1 MPTFH
6 PDLRLARFFPNFDFG
21 PRMASFIRSLAPLIK
36 APRVRGVT
44 VETVIVPG
52 EPEVRMRLYRP
63 DDLPASAPALLWI
76 HGGGFVIGSPIQDE
90 ASSAAYAKELGIIV
104 AAVHYRLAPQ
114 HPYPAPLEDCYAGLK
129 WLFAEAGRLGIDPT
143 RIAIGGASAG
153 GGLTAALALL
163 AHHRGEVKPA
173 FQLLI
178 YPMLDDRTV
187 MRTDI
192 DPSSVRIWS
201 LGSNRF
207 GWRSYLGREPG
218 SAGVDSF
225 AAPARHED
233 LSGLPP
239 AWLGVGTLD
248 LFHDEDLAY
257 AKRLQ
262 AAGVPCDV
270 TLIPGA
276 YHGFDALFP
285 KANVSREFR
294 DAQLVALRKALS
306 PTPR

>member
-6 PDLRLARFFPNFDFG
+6 PDLRLARFFPNFEFG
-21 PRMASFIRSLAPLIK
+21 PRLASVIRSLAPRMK
-36 APRVRGVT
+36 APRVPGVS
-44 VETVIVPG
+44 VETVTVPG
-52 EPEVRMRLYRP
+52 EPEVRMRIYRP
-63 DDLPASAPALLWI
+63 DNLPTSAPALLWI
-76 HGGGFVIGSPIQDE
+76 HGGGFIIGTPIQDE
-90 ASSAAYAKELGIIV
+90 VSSARYAKELGIVV

-114 HPYPAPLEDCYAGLK
+114 HPYPAALEDCYAGLK
-129 WLFAEAGRLGIDPT
+129 WLFAEAGRLGIDPQ

-153 GGLTAALALL
+153 GGLAAGLALL

-178 YPMLDDRTV
+178 YPMIDDRTAT
-187 MRTDI
+187 RADI
-192 DPSSVRIWS
+192 DPSTLRIWS
-201 LGSNRF
+201 LGSNRY
-207 GWRSYLGREPG
+207 GWRSYLGKEPG
-218 SAGVDSF
+218 SADIASF
-225 AAPARHED
+225 AAPARHEE

-239 AWLGVGTLD
+239 AWIGVGTLD

-270 TLIPGA
+270 TVIPGA
-276 YHGFDALFP
+276 YHGFDAIAP

-294 DAQLVALRKALS
+294 EAQLVSLRKAL
-306 PTPR
+306 TPR